1 MYVIHLN
8 TQCNYCNGISK
19 DACKVRSYIGPALK
33 FSLIILNYVH
43 E

>member
-8 TQCNYCNGISK
+8 IQCNYFNGISK
-19 DACKVRSYIGPALK
+19 DACKVCSYIGLALK
-33 FSLIILNYVH
+33 FSPIILNYGH